1 MAQVNQNPTLP
12 REKSKTGILFPSSSC
27 TCCSFDCDLMQ
38 YMGENFG
45 DEMVKE
51 GIAIIFGPGVNIK
64 RSPICGRNFEYFS
77 EDPFLSTKISGSFI
91 KGVQSKGVGCC
102 MKHFAANNKEQLRH
116 FSSSD
121 MDERTLREI
130 YLASFEGAVK
140 ESQPWAVMSSYNQI
154 NGVYSAENHELL
166 TEILR
171 NQWNFNGIG
180 ISDWY
185 SGQDRVESIKAGLD
199 LEMPGINGRDE
210 NAAEEIIEAVQNG
223 DLDEKI
229 VDQSV
234 EMILNIISKV
244 NELREKSEKDT
255 SIQFD
260 KKMVNVKGY
269 LEQQHQVATKIAENS
284 IVLLKNEDSILPL
297 PLKYDDDSKS
307 FEILYV
313 GGFAKKPHVKG
324 FGSAYVKAFKKTRPL
339 DSSLSILE
347 QENSKNVMISYI
359 KGFDRKSGRMVCSKI
374 DVITKAKNSNV
385 VVFAGTFR
393 LQELE
398 NKDRK
403 TMPLPEDE
411 NMLISE
417 ILIVNKNVIVVL
429 QNGSSVEMPWA
440 NDVKAILETYFAGEG
455 CGEATAKILFGLV
468 NPSGHLAESFPI
480 KLNDNPSYESFKME
494 IRSRFELHNF

>member
-38 YMGENFG
+38 YIGENFG
-45 DEMVKE
+45 DEMFKE

-171 NQWNFNGIG
+171 NQWNFNGIV
-180 ISDWY
+180 ISNWY
-185 SGQDRVESIKAGLD
+185 SVQDRVESIKAGLD

-234 EMILNIISKV
+234 ERILNIISKV
-244 NELREKSEKDT
+244 NELREKSEKDP

-297 PLKYDDDSKS
+297 P
-307 FEILYV
+307 F
-313 GGFAKKPHVKG
+313 
-324 FGSAYVKAFKKTRPL
+324 T
-339 DSSLSILE
+339 
-347 QENSKNVMISYI
+347 
-359 KGFDRKSGRMVCSKI
+359 
-374 DVITKAKNSNV
+374 
-385 VVFAGTFR
+385 
-393 LQELE
+393 
-398 NKDRK
+398 
-403 TMPLPEDE
+403 
-411 NMLISE
+411 
-417 ILIVNKNVIVVL
+417 
-429 QNGSSVEMPWA
+429 
-440 NDVKAILETYFAGEG
+440 
-455 CGEATAKILFGLV
+455 
-468 NPSGHLAESFPI
+468 
-480 KLNDNPSYESFKME
+480 
-494 IRSRFELHNF
+494 